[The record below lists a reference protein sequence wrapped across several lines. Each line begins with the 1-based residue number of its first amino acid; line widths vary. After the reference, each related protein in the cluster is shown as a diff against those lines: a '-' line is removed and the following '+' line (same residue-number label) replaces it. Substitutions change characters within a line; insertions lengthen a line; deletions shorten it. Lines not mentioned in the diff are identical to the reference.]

1 MCGQI
6 KNDEGEDEEGEKKK
20 KKKKKNQQPRV
31 NGEKGIEKERQQQQ
45 LIALLPSLFLFLF
58 IENFKEGQI

>member
-6 KNDEGEDEEGEKKK
+6 KNDEGEDEEGEKKKK

-45 LIALLPSLFLFLF
+45 LIALLPSLSLSLF
-58 IENFKEGQI
+58 IHRKF